1 MAIRSGA
8 GTGVIVSLV
17 VFVLATV
24 FLLVLSIVFYANNRE
39 QVDSVTQAED
49 SLKVF
54 ARTSERGN
62 DSVQTIVS
70 LAEDSNQSVVGYLN
84 DQIEQRNILLTG
96 NPSETIEQINAD
108 FSKIVSSSSPL
119 AITVSSLQSQI
130 KSRQQELDARVEEL
144 ASAHESI
151 QSLQDQLEQQTQSQE
166 AEVQL
171 VKDQW
176 KEVQDGS
183 IELSAQS
190 DDLFDSRDE
199 RLDSVREEYVNRIED
214 LEESV
219 DELRSEK
226 AQLISTIDDLRSKV
240 NSSRMNSIDPSL
252 LIDGTVLE
260 VGSGNEIF
268 IDRGEKDH
276 IVLGMKFDVY
286 DGASQLLTDENNTLP
301 RGKASIEIVKVGA
314 TTSTAKITRSTPSQ
328 PIVRNNI
335 IVNPVYDPNYK
346 FSFIVHGFFDVDGDG
361 KPEPNNSFIKDQIL
375 RWGGLVIDDDGIIP
389 GDLDFLVLGV
399 SPRKPTHE
407 PVRGASHAMM
417 DAYAEQQKAYED
429 YESLYEQAKAAQVP
443 ILTANRLDVVTGQH
457 KR

>member
-39 QVDSVTQAED
+39 QEDIVTQAED
-49 SLKVF
+49 SLRVF
-54 ARTSERGN
+54 ASTSERGN
-62 DSVQTIVS
+62 DSVQKIVA
-70 LAEDSNQSVVGYLN
+70 LAKESNQSVVGYLN
-84 DQIEQRNILLTG
+84 NQIEQRNKLLTG
-96 NPSETIEQINAD
+96 NPSETLEQINAD
-108 FSKIVSSSSPL
+108 FSKTVSSSSPL
-119 AITVSSLQSQI
+119 AITISDLQSQI
-130 KSRQQELDARVEEL
+130 QSRQQELDARVKEL
-144 ASAHESI
+144 ASAHESMLT
-151 QSLQDQLEQQTQSQE
+151 LQDELQQQFKSKDE
-166 AEVQL
+166 EVKL
-171 VKDQW
+171 VKAEW

-183 IELSAQS
+183 KELSETS
-190 DDLFDSRDE
+190 NEFFDSRGE
-199 RLDSVREEYVNRIED
+199 RLDWVRDEYIDRIESC
-214 LEESV
+214 EETVES
-219 DELRSEK
+219 LRSEK
-226 AQLISTIDDLRSKV
+226 ALLKSTVDDLRSKV
-240 NSSRMNSIDPSL
+240 KSHELFLVDPSL

-260 VGSGNEIF
+260 VGTGNEVF

-276 IVLGMKFDVY
+276 IILGMAFDVY
-286 DGASQLLTDENNTLP
+286 DGSSQLLPDENNMLS
-301 RGKASIEIVKVGA
+301 RGKASIEIVKVGP

-361 KPEPNNSFIKDQIL
+361 NPEPNNSFVKDQIL

-399 SPRKPTHE
+399 SPRKPTRE
-407 PVRGASHAMM
+407 PTNSTSHAMR
-417 DAYAEQQKAYED
+417 DAYNEKLAVFEA
-429 YESLYEQAKAAQVP
+429 YESLLEQAKAAQIP
-443 ILTANRLDVVTGQH
+443 ILTSNRLSVLTGQH